1 MRKVV
6 CLASVFLALGGVT
19 SGCGGDSG
27 AEEPT
32 VAKAVCARQIRSMMA
47 ELKDAYERARSS
59 GTSAE
64 EDANEFEVTVLTPIL
79 VKGVETQIED
89 LRAIG
94 LPEGDEDQI
103 TAMLESYEA
112 WSEEAKATPLK
123 VVSANNVYNEGRE
136 MAGEYGLVECE
147 KSLFEA

>member
-1 MRKVV
+1 
-6 CLASVFLALGGVT
+6 
-19 SGCGGDSG
+19 
-27 AEEPT
+27 
-32 VAKAVCARQIRSMMA
+32 MMA